1 MKQKLVLNVATKCGQ
16 TDSQVT
22 LGHLWERI
30 KAKKYYKEILFFVS
44 RLYTTMRG
52 VCGLQDLKLLEKSKA
67 ITPFKGARAETR

>member
-1 MKQKLVLNVATKCGQ
+1 MKCGQ
-16 TDSQVT
+16 TDSRVT

-30 KAKKYYKEILFFVS
+30 KAKKILQRNIIFVS